1 MKDIE
6 NIEMVDIFEDSIVVG
21 DVEIENGVETVDTD
35 IHISEVLVDK
45 TFLSFE
51 NNKSFVV
58 EVKQ

>member
-58 EVKQ
+58 EVK